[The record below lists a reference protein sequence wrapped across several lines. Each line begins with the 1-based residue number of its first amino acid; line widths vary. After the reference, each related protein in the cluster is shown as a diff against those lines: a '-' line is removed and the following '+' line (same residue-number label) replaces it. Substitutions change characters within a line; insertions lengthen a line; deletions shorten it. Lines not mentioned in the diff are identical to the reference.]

1 MNTRQINNRQ
11 LLARL
16 FTYYQSHKKL
26 IVIAFISL
34 CLFSLIDAGMIYFVK
49 PLIDEGLAKANS
61 YTLQLGAGL
70 VIAIFL
76 LRGLASFSANYTI
89 GYMSS
94 RITYTIRQQAF
105 EKLLRLPMQFFD
117 RYNRGQ
123 LIAKLIYDTEQIS
136 QAISKAVVVIIRESV
151 IIIVLLAMMF
161 YNSWQ
166 LTAIFLLVGPIIA
179 IIISKVAKRFKK
191 ISANLQTRMGEVTK
205 ASEQAILNQQDILLL
220 NTAKEV
226 SQQFSR
232 TNHHSRQQAMK
243 LIATAAQSNPII
255 QLIASFAIAAV
266 LLLASFEQVLT
277 ELTPGTFT
285 LVLISMGSLL
295 KPLKQ
300 LSNVNQH
307 LQKGL
312 AAANSLFNLL
322 DEQEEVDHGSKKL
335 TDQHFSIDFRSLSFS
350 YSNEVKQAITG
361 LTAKLSAGST
371 TAIVGESGSGKST
384 LSHLLLRLYQAPKQS
399 IFINNIAIEEFS
411 LPSLR
416 AQIAFVSQNIVLID
430 DTIANN
436 IRFGCHRDV
445 NNDEIIQAAKAANVL
460 EFSESLPLGL
470 DTQVGENGRLLSGGQ
485 KQRIAI
491 ARAFLRDANIIILD
505 EATSALDNKSEQIV
519 QQAFTR
525 LAKNKTMLIIAHRLS
540 TIAHADTILV
550 LEKGRLIE
558 QGNHQ
563 ELLKLKGNYWQLFSR
578 EQNSTTK

>member
-1 MNTRQINNRQ
+1 MNTHQINNRQ

-16 FTYYQSHKKL
+16 FTYYQNHKKL
-26 IVIAFISL
+26 ILIAFIAL

-61 YTLQLGAGL
+61 HTLQLGAAL

-76 LRGLASFSANYTI
+76 LRGLASFAANYTI

-105 EKLLRLPMQFFD
+105 EKLLCLPMQFFD

-151 IIIVLLAMMF
+151 IIIVLLAMML

-179 IIISKVAKRFKK
+179 VIISRVAKRFKK

-205 ASEQAILNQQDILLL
+205 TSEQAILNQQDILLL
-220 NTAKEV
+220 NTAAQV
-226 SQQFSR
+226 SQQFSQ

-255 QLIASFAIAAV
+255 QLIASLAIAAV

-322 DEQEEVDHGSKKL
+322 DEQEEIDQGSKEL
-335 TDQHFSIDFRSLSFS
+335 TGQHFSISFRSLSFS
-350 YSNEVKQAITG
+350 YPKETKQAITK
-361 LTAKLSAGST
+361 LSAKLSAGTT
-371 TAIVGESGSGKST
+371 TAIVGESGSGKTT

-411 LPSLR
+411 LSSLR
-416 AQIAFVSQNIVLID
+416 AQVAFVSQNIVLID
-430 DTIANN
+430 DSIANN
-436 IRFGCHRDV
+436 IRFGCHR
-445 NNDEIIQAAKAANVL
+445 NISNDELIQAAKAANVL
-460 EFSESLPLGL
+460 EFSDNLPLGL
-470 DTQVGENGRLLSGGQ
+470 DSQVGENGRLLSGGQ

-505 EATSALDNKSEQIV
+505 EATSALDNKSEQVV
-519 QQAFTR
+519 QQAFKR

-540 TIAHADTILV
+540 TIADADNILV
-550 LEKGRLIE
+550 LKKGRLIE

-563 ELLKLKGNYWQLFSR
+563 ELVKQQGNYWQLFSR
-578 EQNSTTK
+578 EQNTNTK